1 MAAILA
7 GVIFDATDATFQ
19 ADVVE
24 RSRELPVVVDF
35 WAAWCGPCRQLTPIL
50 EKAVTKRDGKV
61 ALAKVDTDANPR
73 VSAEHRIQSIPSVKA
88 YKDGKV
94 VAEFMGAQPGPQVE
108 RFLDALVPSE
118 AEELVKAGGE
128 ADLRR
133 ALALEP
139 GRADAAVPLARML
152 AARGER
158 EQALE
163 LLGNVAGSFA
173 ADGLA
178 ARLRLESEQPELQ
191 EAFSALDEGEVER
204 GLDGL
209 IGAIPAADPDRKD
222 DLRRSV
228 VGVLDELGVEH
239 PLARESRRKL
249 AAALY

>member
-1 MAAILA
+1 
-7 GVIFDATDATFQ
+7 VIFDATDATFQ

-50 EKAVTKRDGKV
+50 EKAVAKRDGKV

-73 VSAEHRIQSIPSVKA
+73 VATEHRIQSIPSVKA
-88 YKDGKV
+88 YKDGQV
-94 VAEFMGAQPGPQVE
+94 VAEFMGAQPGQQVE
-108 RFLDALVPSE
+108 RFLDGLVPSE
-118 AEELVKAGGE
+118 AEELVRNGDE
-128 ADLRR
+128 ASLRL
-133 ALALEP
+133 ALELEP
-139 GRADAAVPLARML
+139 GRADAAVPLAKAL

-158 EQALE
+158 EEALE
-163 LLGNVAGSFA
+163 LLANVAGSFA

-178 ARLRLESEQPELQ
+178 ARLRLEEGQPELQ
-191 EAFSALDEGEVER
+191 DAFSALDGGEVER
-204 GLDGL
+204 GLDSL
-209 IGAIPAADPDRKD
+209 IGAIPATQDPDRRD

-239 PLARESRRKL
+239 PVSRESRRKL